1 MIIIKDSNDKRVLI
15 NIGHITHMKD
25 QETFVLIFLQC
36 GDVIRCSDKWE
47 ELIMKIKS
55 IGGGQ

>member
-1 MIIIKDSNDKRVLI
+1 MIIIKDANDKRVLI
-15 NIGHITHMKD
+15 NIGRITHMKD
-25 QETFVLIFLQC
+25 QESYVLIFLEC

-55 IGGGQ
+55 IGGAQ